1 MLLDSG
7 KTPEQIASLRHI
19 SKSTVYS
26 HIGYLYEKGEQVD
39 IFHYI
44 TEEEIKKVSGACAVV
59 SHMVYA
65 GTVLKIDGMVVNIST
80 NREEKNGIIFRKENR
95 SVHAMEM

>member
-1 MLLDSG
+1 MAEKKSKIKINVATGMKEKELTAL
-7 KTPEQIASLRHI
+7 EQ
-19 SKSTVYS
+19 
-26 HIGYLYEKGEQVD
+26 EKENL
-39 IFHYI
+39 
-44 TEEEIKKVSGACAVV
+44 EEEIKKVSGACAVV